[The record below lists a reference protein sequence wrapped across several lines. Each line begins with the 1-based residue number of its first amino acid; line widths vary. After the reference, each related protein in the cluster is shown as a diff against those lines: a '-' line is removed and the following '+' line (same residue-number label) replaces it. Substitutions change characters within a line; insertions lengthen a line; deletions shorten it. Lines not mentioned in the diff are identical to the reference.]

1 MATDIAFTLGIL
13 TLLGSR
19 VPLSL
24 KVFFTALAIADDLGA
39 VLVIALFYS
48 QEIHLSALAVAGIF
62 LLALIGLNTAGVRRP
77 LPYGL
82 LGIGLWLAFLESG
95 IHPTIAGVLLAFTIP
110 TRTQARPQAF
120 LAQCTA
126 VLGGIDTPTGPQ
138 EGSEVE
144 KVDITDRQQ
153 AAAHT
158 LEAIAERM
166 QTPAQ
171 RMEHSV
177 TPWATFLILP
187 LFALANAGVALSGNV
202 AQAVT
207 SPVGMGII
215 LGLVLGKP
223 LGITLFSWLAIRIGV
238 AELPARVNWPQL
250 ITATFLAGSGVTMSI
265 FIANS
270 SFSSPALL
278 STAKI
283 GILAASLLAAT
294 IGGFLLALTTSE
306 RVGATKLG
314 AAMAKI

>member
-1 MATDIAFTLGIL
+1 
-13 TLLGSR
+13 

-48 QEIHLSALAVAGIF
+48 QEIHLAALAVAGII
-62 LLALIGLNTAGVRRP
+62 LLALIGLNAAGVRRP

-110 TRTQARPQAF
+110 TRAQARPQAF

-126 VLGGIDTPTGPQ
+126 VLGGIDTTTGSQ

-144 KVDITDRQQ
+144 RIDITDRQQ

-177 TPWATFLILP
+177 TPWATYLILP

-207 SPVGMGII
+207 SPVGLGII
-215 LGLVLGKP
+215 LGLVVGKP
-223 LGITLFSWLAIRIGV
+223 LGITLFSWLAIKIGV
-238 AELPARVNWPQL
+238 AEMPARVKWPQL
-250 ITATFLAGSGVTMSI
+250 IGATFLAGIGFTMSI

-270 SFSSPALL
+270 AFSSPALL

-294 IGGFLLALTTSE
+294 IGATLLTLTTSE

-314 AAMAKI
+314 AATAKV